1 MAAKKPQS
9 NRKTKSSARVPA
21 SQPTSPRLLGKV
33 AVVTGGNRGIGY
45 AVAST
50 LAAEGC
56 SVGNIGRD
64 GPKLAKSA
72 AELRRL
78 VPRRRLQSSD
88 RGIRGI
94 GYAVASALA
103 AEGCSVV
110 ITGRD
115 GPKLAKSAAEL
126 RRLLPR
132 KSLAH
137 DDNDAQIVAE
147 VCDVR
152 DPDSV
157 ASLFAIVKRRFG
169 KIDLLVNNAG
179 TAQPAV
185 SIEQTSL
192 VIWRDA
198 IDTNLTGLFLCT
210 RAALPLMHAG
220 ATIINNLSVAA
231 RTVFPNFAAY
241 NASKHGALGFTLS
254 LRDELVP
261 RGIRVVALMPGATDT
276 DLWQQFWP
284 DAPRERMVDVE
295 SVAQAVLYSVLLPP
309 NANLSEVVLAPTG
322 GAL

>member
-1 MAAKKPQS
+1 MAAKKKPQS
-9 NRKTKSSARVPA
+9 SSKTKTSAKGPRPN
-21 SQPTSPRLLGKV
+21 SPRLLGTV
-33 AVVTGGNRGIGY
+33 SVVTGGSRGIGY
-45 AVAST
+45 AIA
-50 LAAEGC
+50 G
-56 SVGNIGRD
+56 
-64 GPKLAKSA
+64 
-72 AELRRL
+72 
-78 VPRRRLQSSD
+78 
-88 RGIRGI
+88 
-94 GYAVASALA
+94 ALS

-115 GPKLAKSAAEL
+115 AAKLAKSAAEL
-126 RRLLPR
+126 RRLLP
-132 KSLAH
+132 KQTPAH
-137 DDNDAQIVAE
+137 GKGGAQIGAE
-147 VCDVR
+147 ICDVR

-157 ASLFAIVKRRFG
+157 ASLFAMVKQRFG
-169 KIDLLVNNAG
+169 RLDVLVNNAG

-185 SIEQTSL
+185 PIQQTSL
-192 VIWRDA
+192 EVWRDVM
-198 IDTNLTGLFLCT
+198 DTNLTGLFLCT
-210 RAALPLMHAG
+210 RAALPLMQAG

-254 LRDELVP
+254 LRDELIP

-295 SVAQAVLYSVLLPP
+295 SVAQAALYAVLLPP

>member
-1 MAAKKPQS
+1 MTAKKLQS
-9 NRKTKSSARVPA
+9 NSKSKTSAQESRPGR
-21 SQPTSPRLLGKV
+21 PRLLGKV
-33 AVVTGGNRGIGY
+33 AVVSGGSRGIGY
-45 AVAST
+45 AIAH
-50 LAAEGC
+50 
-56 SVGNIGRD
+56 
-64 GPKLAKSA
+64 
-72 AELRRL
+72 
-78 VPRRRLQSSD
+78 
-88 RGIRGI
+88 
-94 GYAVASALA
+94 ALA

-115 GPKLAKSAAEL
+115 GSKLAKSAAEL
-126 RRLLPR
+126 RRLLPKR
-132 KSLAH
+132 SRAH
-137 DDNDAQIVAE
+137 NGNSAQIVAE

-157 ASLFAIVKRRFG
+157 ASFFATVKQRFG
-169 KIDLLVNNAG
+169 KIDVLVNNAG
-179 TAQPAV
+179 IAQPAV
-185 SIEQTSL
+185 SIEQTRL
-192 VIWRDA
+192 EVWRDA

-210 RAALPLMHAG
+210 RAALPLMPSG

-254 LRDELVP
+254 LRDELIP

-295 SVAQAVLYSVLLPP
+295 SVAQAVLYAVLLPP
-309 NANLSEVVLAPTG
+309 NANLSELVLTPTG

>member
-9 NRKTKSSARVPA
+9 KKKTKTRAQEPSRV
-21 SQPTSPRLLGKV
+21 SGPRLLGKV
-33 AVVTGGNRGIGY
+33 AVVTGGSRGIGF
-45 AVAST
+45 AIART
-50 LAAEGC
+50 LA
-56 SVGNIGRD
+56 S
-64 GPKLAKSA
+64 
-72 AELRRL
+72 
-78 VPRRRLQSSD
+78 
-88 RGIRGI
+88 
-94 GYAVASALA
+94 
-103 AEGCSVV
+103 EGCSVV

-115 GPKLAKSAAEL
+115 GAKLAKSAAEL
-126 RRLLPR
+126 RWLLPKQTAAR
-132 KSLAH
+132 GKSGT
-137 DDNDAQIVAE
+137 QIVAE

-157 ASLFAIVKRRFG
+157 AALFAMVKQRLSRL
-169 KIDLLVNNAG
+169 DVLVNNAG
-179 TAQPAV
+179 IAQPAV

-192 VIWRDA
+192 QVWRDA

-210 RAALPLMHAG
+210 RAALPLMQAG
-220 ATIINNLSVAA
+220 ATIINNLSAAA

-254 LRDELVP
+254 LRDELIP

-284 DAPRERMVDVE
+284 DAPRQRMVDVE
-295 SVAQAVLYSVLLPP
+295 SVAQAVLYAVLLPP